1 MNWLELVTIDKMVSA
16 VRCVL
21 ILAVGIPVLIILS
34 RVASRIVEKHYTP
47 QSAML
52 ARQGIFYTGLI
63 FLAIIELHQ
72 LGFKITAL
80 LGAAGVAGMAIGFA
94 AQTSLSNL
102 ISGIFLIF
110 EKPFEVGD
118 AITVGDTTGTI
129 LSIDLLSVKLRQ
141 FDNKFVRIPNE
152 SLIKGQVTNITRF
165 PIRRYDINLGVAYK
179 EDIKQ
184 VMEVL
189 KDIAD
194 KNPYCL
200 DEPEPL
206 VVFTGFG
213 DSALQLLFAVWF
225 LKTDF
230 LKLRNSIMTE
240 IKSGF
245 DKEGIEIPFP
255 HQSIYTGSVTEPFPI
270 KIVNANKVVES
281 NQAARLT

>member
-1 MNWLELVTIDKMVSA
+1 MEWLEWFTIDKTMSA
-16 VRCVL
+16 VRCIL
-21 ILAVGIPVLIILS
+21 ILTIGLPLLLILS
-34 RVASRIVEKHYTP
+34 RVVSKFVEKHYTP
-47 QSAML
+47 QSAMVV
-52 ARQGIFYTGLI
+52 RQVLFYTGLL
-63 FLAIIELHQ
+63 FLIIIELSQ
-72 LGFKITAL
+72 MGFKITAL

-165 PIRRYDINLGVAYK
+165 PIRRYDINVSVAYK
-179 EDIKQ
+179 EDIKR

-189 KDIAD
+189 QDIAD
-194 KNPYCL
+194 KNPCCL
-200 DEPEPL
+200 DEPEPM
-206 VVFTGFG
+206 VAFTGFG
-213 DSALQLLFAVWF
+213 DSGLQIFFAIWF

-240 IKSGF
+240 IKIRF
-245 DKEGIEIPFP
+245 DEEGIEIPFP
-255 HQSIYTGSVTEPFPI
+255 HQSIYTGSATRPFPI
-270 KIVNANKVVES
+270 QIVD
-281 NQAARLT
+281 NQIIDRLPQPG